1 MSEAETL
8 PSITTS
14 RLILRMLREE
24 DSGAVYKI
32 FSDPDVMR
40 FWSSTP
46 YEKKSQAE
54 DLIEQ
59 TRVGFEKREFF
70 QWGIANADDDKIIGT
85 CTLFALDKQNLRS
98 EIGFALARSY
108 WGKGYMHET
117 LEALFAFAFE
127 PLGMHRIEA
136 DVDPR
141 NERCLATLEKLGFQ
155 REGMM
160 RERWLVG
167 GERQDSVFLGLLHED
182 WLAAAPEPEEA
193 ASAAEPE

>member
-1 MSEAETL
+1 MSEADAL

-14 RLILRMLREE
+14 RLVLRSLRA
-24 DSGAVYKI
+24 DDRDAIFRI

-40 FWSSTP
+40 YWSSEP
-46 YEKKSQAE
+46 YERKEQAD
-54 DLIEQ
+54 DLITE
-59 TRVGFEKREFF
+59 TLRGFEQRRFF
-70 QWGIANADDDKIIGT
+70 QWGIASAEDDKIIGT

-98 EIGFALARSY
+98 EVGFVLARPY
-108 WGKGYMHET
+108 WGKGFMHET

-127 PLGMHRIEA
+127 PLGMVRIEA

-155 REGMM
+155 REGLL

-167 GERQDSVFLGLLHED
+167 GERQDSVFLGLLHAD
-182 WLAAAPEPEEA
+182 WLAAAPEPA
-193 ASAAEPE
+193 PED